1 MLSVLFLLGLLPCAT
16 AAPLED
22 SFPDIRFADFAKVI
36 KLNFGENITL
46 ATVLMLLF
54 SITTNTDILNLHG
67 QQRAISSNNQVVT
80 SWMTAFVRAIKDKLQ
95 VDVSDVPDNSDD
107 DDAGAGDDNPDS
119 GSSEDNMDASDDNS
133 NSGSDED
140 MDSSGSSSSS
150 GSSDASVNTE
160 TLFDTLFLASDKH
173 KSCSAKRQTTI
184 LGKKLNSLCHSLDL
198 YTHNDKRQ
206 LRRKLLPISTSSIQP
221 VIIITPPV
229 MGCSTAGCHGHGL
242 TQYLR
247 ERDISKVTLLRGSE
261 CFEKVPVLAGRCPK
275 CSTMFWADH
284 ESFTDNNRQLALYLP
299 NAKYLKVGKQVW
311 VDRIVSKAVVNANYS
326 FHASTAAITEF
337 WNYSFVQSSGASFT
351 LTRRQVWKAFVLE
364 SIRLLADFSNST
376 IIFMD
381 NLKISEL
388 VTAAYL
394 YLGDGGIIRSAVGHS
409 CDECCHAFKD
419 VADVIPNQDDN
430 PAALAGHDENRDVPE
445 YAGPA
450 LAAAVADAEAMDV
463 DNVPANDAPEP
474 AGGVALHTNADVCM
488 IVIDGI
494 VMGPRHCAIAGCEAG
509 LLNAQTGVFC
519 QEHEEEMEDR
529 CRMKNCNK
537 NKVGLT
543 QACEDHQEQWRTFRG
558 RYANTSLLGVQRM
571 LRRAQEERQEWL
583 PVGGG
588 AEVPEHDN
596 LAEQEAEEVSGSKY
610 NNYFS
615 APRFYCVETI
625 CAPCGVVIAWR
636 KFAKAEGVAKI
647 LRLLEDVYPDPA
659 SRPSY
664 IAIDKGC
671 ALLKH
676 IVKQG
681 HWPAWEPTTR
691 IIVDSYHYINH
702 RVTDHLCRTWCN
714 PAPLNGDAPNLV
726 VVDEDKQGNPY
737 YKRAFNTQVSDST
750 TQPLVFV

>member
-1 MLSVLFLLGLLPCAT
+1 MMLSLFLLLGLLPCAA

-22 SFPDIRFADFAKVI
+22 SFPDIRFADFAKVV
-36 KLNFGENITL
+36 KLTFGENITL
-46 ATVLMLLF
+46 AMVLMLLF
-54 SITTNTDILNLHG
+54 SITSNTDILNLHG
-67 QQRAISSNNQVVT
+67 QQKAVDSNNQVVT
-80 SWMTAFVRAIKDKLQ
+80 SWMAAFVRAIKDKLQ
-95 VDVSDVPDNSDD
+95 VDVSNIPDDSD
-107 DDAGAGDDNPDS
+107 DDAGAGDNNPDS
-119 GSSEDNMDASDDNS
+119 GSSEDNMDASDGNS
-133 NSGSDED
+133 NSGSDDD
-140 MDSSGSSSSS
+140 MDSSASGSS
-150 GSSDASVNTE
+150 GSSDASVSAE
-160 TLFDTLFLASDKH
+160 TIFDTLFLPGDNH
-173 KSCSAKRQTTI
+173 KSCTAKSQTTI
-184 LGKKLNSLCHSLDL
+184 LGKKLDSLCQFLDL

-221 VIIITPPV
+221 IILITPPV
-229 MGCSTAGCHGHGL
+229 MGCSSAGCHGHGL

-247 ERDISKVTLLRGSE
+247 DRDISKVTLLRGSE

-284 ESFTDNNRQLALYLP
+284 ESFIDNNRQLALYLP

-311 VDRIVSKAVVNANYS
+311 VDHIVSKAIVNANYS

-337 WNYSFVQSSGASFT
+337 WNYSFVQPSGASFT
-351 LTRRQVWKAFVLE
+351 LTRRQVWKAFVVE
-364 SIRLLADFSNST
+364 SIRLLAGFSNST
-376 IIFMD
+376 MIFMD

-388 VTAAYL
+388 VTAAYVD
-394 YLGDGGIIRSAVGHS
+394 LGDGGIIRSAVGHS

-419 VADVIPNQDDN
+419 VADVIPNQDND

-450 LAAAVADAEAMDV
+450 VAAAVADAEAMDV
-463 DNVPANDAPEP
+463 DNVPANDASEP
-474 AGGVALHTNADVCM
+474 AGGVALHTNADVRM
-488 IVIDGI
+488 VVIDGI

-519 QEHEEEMEDR
+519 QEHEEEMEDC
-529 CRMKNCNK
+529 CRMKGCNK
-537 NKVGLT
+537 NKVGRT

-558 RYANTSLLGVQRM
+558 RYANTSLLGVQRI
-571 LRRAQEERQEWL
+571 LRRTQEERQEWL
-583 PVGGG
+583 PRAAG
-588 AEVPEHDN
+588 AEELEHDN
-596 LAEQEAEEVSGSKY
+596 LEEQEVEEVSGTKY

-647 LRLLEDVYPDPA
+647 LRFLEDVYEDPN

-676 IVKQG
+676 IVKQH
-681 HWPAWEPTTR
+681 HWPAWEPTTQ

-702 RVTDHLCRTWCN
+702 RVTDYLCRTWCN
-714 PAPLNGDAPNLV
+714 PAPLNGAAPNLV
-726 VVDEDKQGNPY
+726 VVDEDKEGRPY
-737 YKRAFNTQVSDST
+737 YKRAFNTQVSDHT
-750 TQPLVFV
+750 TQLLVLV